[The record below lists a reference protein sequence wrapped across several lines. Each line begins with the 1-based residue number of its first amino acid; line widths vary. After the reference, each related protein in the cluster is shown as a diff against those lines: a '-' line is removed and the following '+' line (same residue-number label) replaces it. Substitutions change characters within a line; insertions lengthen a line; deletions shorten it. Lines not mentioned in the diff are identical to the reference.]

1 MHKNEHIVISLGGS
15 LVVPDQIDTGFLKS
29 FIETIK
35 EYVNKGFYFLII
47 TGGGRT
53 ARNYTIAAKEISNP
67 TNEDLDWIGIETTR
81 INAEFVRVCFGD
93 IAYSEIILNPES
105 IPETDKHVI
114 LGGGWKPGNS
124 SDLAAVV
131 CAETVGA
138 HKIINLSNIDYVY
151 TADPRHNSDAVKIEH
166 SSWSD
171 LRALLPKE
179 WDPGLNSPFD
189 PIAAEKAESLG
200 LEVVVMNGKNIE
212 NLKNYLDGKE
222 FAGTVIR

>member
-15 LVVPDQIDTGFLKS
+15 LVVPDQIDTNFLKS
-29 FIETIK
+29 FIETIT
-35 EYVNKGFYFLII
+35 EYANKGFYFLII

-53 ARNYTIAAKEISNP
+53 SRNYTMAAKEISNP

-93 IAYSEIILNPES
+93 IAYHEIILNPES
-105 IPETDKHVI
+105 IPDTDKHII

-131 CAETVGA
+131 SAETVGA
-138 HKIINLSNIDYVY
+138 KKIINLSNIDYVY
-151 TADPRHNSDAVKIEH
+151 TADPRHNPDATKIEK

-222 FAGTVIR
+222 FLGTVIR